1 MAYTWREQGSGVGG
15 QKDMTQTAI
24 EQRFEAYGLW
34 RRDLAQTLSD
44 LRTWLTENSL
54 SQPQSDA
61 HLERMQTALRDDRLY
76 LAFVAEFSRGKSEL
90 INAIFFA
97 GQGRRILPSS
107 AGRTTMCPTE
117 LFYEADKPACIKL
130 LPIETRRNG
139 ATVAEFKGFGDEWQ
153 TIALDVDDPEAMASA
168 LAHIAEIKQV
178 PAEEARALGLTVT
191 DDIAK
196 TGAAVDA
203 DGEVEIPRWRYA
215 LINFPHPLLADG
227 LVILDTPGLNALGAE
242 PELTLNTLPN
252 AHAILFVLAADT
264 GVTQSEI
271 SVWRDHV
278 AGSHKGRLV
287 VLNKVDGLWD
297 DLKKTGELEREIAR
311 QVNETARYLDV
322 ATERVYPVSAQKA
335 LAAKVRGDRDLEER
349 SGIGALERALA
360 EELLP
365 GKGGLVAQ
373 TVGRDFDEV
382 EASVER
388 VIGQRLQGLRE
399 HWGELSGLNGKNMDV
414 IEHMM
419 TKVRA
424 DKTDFDRSMQRFHA
438 TRTIFAQQSAALYA
452 KISLRQLD
460 TLIAE
465 TKKNMQT
472 CLTTA
477 GLKTAMQTFF
487 GYARSRMD
495 EAAADSQQIKTLM
508 DGVYRKFQEE
518 HGLANIKP
526 AAFSVMRYTRE
537 IKRLQE
543 KHEQFMRGLSL
554 IMTEQKAVVRG
565 FFESAVSKIR
575 AIYVSANRDA
585 DDWLRDMMAP
595 MESQVREHQ
604 AQLRR
609 RLESIKRIHQA
620 SDTLEARMAELKQ
633 VLEEIGDQHRAAH
646 VSFRRIRAQLNAAP

>member
-1 MAYTWREQGSGVGG
+1 MS
-15 QKDMTQTAI
+15 QTAI

-34 RRDLAQTLSD
+34 RRDLAQALTE
-44 LRTWLTENSL
+44 LRTWLAERGL
-54 SQPQSDA
+54 SQPQSDL
-61 HLERMQTALRDDRLY
+61 HLDRMHNVLRDDKLY

-90 INAIFFA
+90 INALFFGEQ
-97 GQGRRILPSS
+97 GQRILPSS

-117 LFYEADKPACIKL
+117 LFYEPDRPASIRL

-139 ATVAEFKGFGDEWQ
+139 ATVAEFKGFPDEWE
-153 TIALDVDDPEAMASA
+153 TITLNVDDAPGTAEA
-168 LAHIAEIKQV
+168 LRHIADVKRV
-178 PAEEARALGLTVT
+178 PAEEAQALGLTVT
-191 DDIAK
+191 RDIAE
-196 TGAAVDA
+196 TGAAIDA
-203 DGEVEIPRWRYA
+203 EGEVEIPRWRYA
-215 LINFPHPLLADG
+215 LINFPHPLLSEG

-271 SVWRDHV
+271 AVWRDHV
-278 AGSHKGRLV
+278 ASSHKGRLV

-297 DLKKTGELEREIAR
+297 ELRNADDVAREIAR
-311 QVNETARYLDV
+311 QVSETARYLGV
-322 ATERVYPVSAQKA
+322 TEKRVYPVSAQKA
-335 LAAKVRGDRDLEER
+335 LAAKIRGDHDLETR
-349 SGIGALERALA
+349 SGIGTLERALA
-360 EELLP
+360 DELLP

-373 TVGRDFDEV
+373 TIAHEFGEV
-382 EASVER
+382 EAAVER
-388 VIGQRLQGLRE
+388 LIVQRLQGVRE
-399 HWGELSGLNGKNMDV
+399 HWGELSALNGKNMDV

-419 TKVRA
+419 GKVRA
-424 DKTDFDRSMQRFHA
+424 DKTEFDRSMQRFHA

-452 KISLRQLD
+452 RISLRQLD
-460 TLIAE
+460 ALIQE
-465 TKKNMQT
+465 TKKNMET

-477 GLKTAMQTFF
+477 GLKTAMQAFF
-487 GYARSRMD
+487 GYARTHM
-495 EAAADSQQIKTLM
+495 EEVVNDSQEIKTLM

-554 IMTEQKAVVRG
+554 IMTEQRAVVRG
-565 FFESAVSKIR
+565 FFESAISKVR

-620 SDTLEARMAELKQ
+620 SDTLEGRMAELKQ
-633 VLEEIGDQHRAAH
+633 VLEEISEQHRAAH
-646 VSFRRIRAQLNAAP
+646 TTFRQIRAQLNAAP

>member
-1 MAYTWREQGSGVGG
+1 MS
-15 QKDMTQTAI
+15 QTAI

-34 RRDLAQTLSD
+34 RRDLAQALTE
-44 LRTWLTENSL
+44 LRTWLAERGL
-54 SQPQSDA
+54 SQPQSDL
-61 HLERMQTALRDDRLY
+61 HLDRMHNVLRDDKLY

-90 INAIFFA
+90 INALFFGEQ
-97 GQGRRILPSS
+97 GQRILPSS

-117 LFYEADKPACIKL
+117 LFYEPDRPASIRL

-139 ATVAEFKGFGDEWQ
+139 ATVAEFKGFPDEWE
-153 TIALDVDDPEAMASA
+153 TITLNVDDAPGTAEA
-168 LAHIAEIKQV
+168 LRHIADVKRV
-178 PAEEARALGLTVT
+178 PAEEAQALGLTVT
-191 DDIAK
+191 RDIAE
-196 TGAAVDA
+196 TGAAIDA
-203 DGEVEIPRWRYA
+203 EGEVEIPRWRYA
-215 LINFPHPLLADG
+215 LINFPHPLLSEG

-271 SVWRDHV
+271 AVWRDHV
-278 AGSHKGRLV
+278 ASSHKGRLV

-297 DLKKTGELEREIAR
+297 ELRNADDVAREIAR
-311 QVNETARYLDV
+311 QVSETARYLGV
-322 ATERVYPVSAQKA
+322 TEKRVYPVSAQKA
-335 LAAKVRGDRDLEER
+335 LAAKIRGDHDLETR
-349 SGIGALERALA
+349 SGIGTLERALA
-360 EELLP
+360 DELLP

-373 TVGRDFDEV
+373 TVAHEFGEV
-382 EASVER
+382 EAAVER
-388 VIGQRLQGLRE
+388 LIVQRLQGVRE
-399 HWGELSGLNGKNMDV
+399 HWGELSALNGKNMDV

-419 TKVRA
+419 GKVRA
-424 DKTDFDRSMQRFHA
+424 DKTEFDRSMQRFHA

-452 KISLRQLD
+452 RISLRQLD
-460 TLIAE
+460 ALIQE
-465 TKKNMQT
+465 TKKNMET

-477 GLKTAMQTFF
+477 GLKTAMQAFF
-487 GYARSRMD
+487 GYARTHM
-495 EAAADSQQIKTLM
+495 EEVVKDSQEIKTLM

-526 AAFSVMRYTRE
+526 ATFSVMRYTRE

-554 IMTEQKAVVRG
+554 IMTEQRAVVRG
-565 FFESAVSKIR
+565 FFESAISKVR

-620 SDTLEARMAELKQ
+620 SDTLEGRMAELKQ
-633 VLEEIGDQHRAAH
+633 VLEEISEQHRAAH
-646 VSFRRIRAQLNAAP
+646 TTFRQIRAQLNAAP

>member
-1 MAYTWREQGSGVGG
+1 MN
-15 QKDMTQTAI
+15 QTAI
-24 EQRFEAYGLW
+24 EQRFEAYGVW
-34 RRDLAQTLSD
+34 RRDLAQGLTG
-44 LRTWLTENSL
+44 LRTWLDEHGLN
-54 SQPQSDA
+54 QPQSELR
-61 HLERMQTALRDDRLY
+61 LERMNNILRDDKLY

-90 INAIFFA
+90 INALFF
-97 GQGRRILPSS
+97 GEQGRRVLPSS

-117 LFYEADKPACIKL
+117 LFYEPGQPASIRL

-139 ATVAEFKGFGDEWQ
+139 ATVAEFRGFPDEWQ
-153 TIALDVDDPEAMASA
+153 TIRLDVDDAQATAEALS
-168 LAHIAEIKQV
+168 HIAEVKQV

-191 DDIAK
+191 DDLAK
-196 TGAAVDA
+196 SGATVNAQ
-203 DGEVEIPRWRYA
+203 GEVEIPRWRYA
-215 LINFPHPLLADG
+215 LINFPHPLLSEG

-271 SVWRDHV
+271 SVWRDHI
-278 AGSHKGRLV
+278 AASDKGRLV

-297 DLKKTGELEREIAR
+297 ELRNADDVEREIAR
-311 QVNETARYLDV
+311 QVDETARYLDI
-322 ATERVYPVSAQKA
+322 AEQHIYPVSAQKA
-335 LAAKVRGDRDLEER
+335 LAAKVRGDDALEQR

-360 EELLP
+360 DELLP

-373 TVGRDFDEV
+373 TVAHEFSEV

-388 VIGQRLQGLRE
+388 TIAQRLQGVRE
-399 HWGELSGLNGKNMDV
+399 HWGELSALNGKNMDV
-414 IEHMM
+414 IESMM
-419 TKVRA
+419 DKVRA
-424 DKTDFDRSMQRFHA
+424 DKTEFDRSMQRFHA
-438 TRTIFAQQSAALYA
+438 TRTIFAQQSAALYE

-460 TLIAE
+460 ALIAE
-465 TKKNMQT
+465 TKRNMET

-477 GLKTAMQTFF
+477 GLRTAMQEFF
-487 GYARSRMD
+487 GYARARMEEVVTDSR
-495 EAAADSQQIKTLM
+495 EIKTLM
-508 DGVYRKFQEE
+508 DGVYQKFQQE
-518 HGLANIKP
+518 HGLANIRP
-526 AAFSVMRYTRE
+526 ASFSVMRYTRE
-537 IKRLQE
+537 IKRLQD

-595 MESQVREHQ
+595 VESQVREHQ

-620 SDTLEARMAELKQ
+620 SDTLEGRMAELKQ
-633 VLEEIGDQHRAAH
+633 VLEEIGEQHRAAH
-646 VSFRRIRAQLNAAP
+646 TAFRRIRAQLNMAP

>member
-1 MAYTWREQGSGVGG
+1 MS
-15 QKDMTQTAI
+15 QTAI

-34 RRDLAQTLSD
+34 RRDLAQALTE
-44 LRTWLTENSL
+44 LRTWLAERGL
-54 SQPQSDA
+54 SQPQSDL
-61 HLERMQTALRDDRLY
+61 HLDRMHNVLRDDKLY

-90 INAIFFA
+90 INALFFGEQ
-97 GQGRRILPSS
+97 GQRILPSS

-117 LFYEADKPACIKL
+117 LFYEPDRPASIRL

-139 ATVAEFKGFGDEWQ
+139 ATVAEFKGFPDEWE
-153 TIALDVDDPEAMASA
+153 TITLNVDDAPGTAEA
-168 LAHIAEIKQV
+168 LRHIADVKRV
-178 PAEEARALGLTVT
+178 PAEEAQALGLTVT
-191 DDIAK
+191 RDIAE
-196 TGAAVDA
+196 TGAAIDA
-203 DGEVEIPRWRYA
+203 EGEVEIPRWRYA
-215 LINFPHPLLADG
+215 LINFPHPLLSEG

-271 SVWRDHV
+271 AVWRDHV
-278 AGSHKGRLV
+278 ASSHKGRLV

-297 DLKKTGELEREIAR
+297 ELRNADDVAREIAR
-311 QVNETARYLDV
+311 QVSETARYLGV
-322 ATERVYPVSAQKA
+322 TEKRVYPVSAQKA
-335 LAAKVRGDRDLEER
+335 LAVKIWGDHDLETR
-349 SGIGALERALA
+349 SGIGTLERALA
-360 EELLP
+360 DELLP

-373 TVGRDFDEV
+373 TIAHEFGEV
-382 EASVER
+382 EAAVER
-388 VIGQRLQGLRE
+388 LIVQRLQGVRE
-399 HWGELSGLNGKNMDV
+399 HWGELSALNGKNMDV

-419 TKVRA
+419 GKVRA
-424 DKTDFDRSMQRFHA
+424 DKTEFDRSMQRFHA

-452 KISLRQLD
+452 RISLRQLD
-460 TLIAE
+460 ALIQE
-465 TKKNMQT
+465 TKKNMET

-477 GLKTAMQTFF
+477 GLKTAMQAFF
-487 GYARSRMD
+487 GYARTHM
-495 EAAADSQQIKTLM
+495 EEVVKDSQEIKTLM

-526 AAFSVMRYTRE
+526 ATFSVMRYTRE

-554 IMTEQKAVVRG
+554 IMTEQRAVVRG
-565 FFESAVSKIR
+565 FFESAISKVR

-620 SDTLEARMAELKQ
+620 SDTLEGRMAELKQ
-633 VLEEIGDQHRAAH
+633 VLEEISEQHRAAH
-646 VSFRRIRAQLNAAP
+646 TTFRQIRAQLNAAP

>member
-1 MAYTWREQGSGVGG
+1 MAGNGG
-15 QKDMTQTAI
+15 RNMNHTAI

-34 RRDLAQTLSD
+34 RRDLAQTLSE
-44 LRTWLTENSL
+44 LRSWLAEQGLN
-54 SQPQSDA
+54 QPQSDA
-61 HLERMQTALRDDRLY
+61 HLDRMQEALRDDRLY

-90 INAIFFA
+90 INAIFFGEQ
-97 GQGRRILPSS
+97 GQRILPSS

-117 LFYEADKPACIKL
+117 LFYESDKPASIRL

-139 ATVAEFKGFGDEWQ
+139 APIAEFKGFADEWQ
-153 TIALDVDDPEAMASA
+153 TIPLDVDDPAGMAEA
-168 LAHIAEIKQV
+168 LRHIAEVKHV
-178 PAEEARALGLTVT
+178 AAEEARALGLTVT

-196 TGAAVDA
+196 TGAAVDPK
-203 DGEVEIPRWRYA
+203 GEVEIPRWRYA
-215 LINFPHPLLADG
+215 LINFPHPLLAEG

-271 SVWRDHV
+271 AVWRDHV

-297 DLKKTGELEREIAR
+297 ELKNAADVEREIAR
-311 QVNETARYLDV
+311 QVSETARYLGV
-322 ATERVYPVSAQKA
+322 AEDRIYPVSAQKA
-335 LAAKVRGDRDLEER
+335 LAAKVRGDRGLEER
-349 SGIGALERALA
+349 SGIGMLERALA
-360 EELLP
+360 DELLP
-365 GKGGLVAQ
+365 SKGGLVAQ
-373 TVGRDFDEV
+373 TAAHEFDEV
-382 EASVER
+382 ETSVER

-399 HWGELSGLNGKNMDV
+399 HWGELSALNGKNMDV

-419 TKVRA
+419 GKVRA
-424 DKTDFDRSMQRFHA
+424 DKVEFDRSMQRFHA

-460 TLIAE
+460 TVIAE
-465 TKKNMQT
+465 TKKNMET
-472 CLTTA
+472 CLTTS
-477 GLKTAMQTFF
+477 GLKAAMQAFF
-487 GYARSRMD
+487 EYARSHMD
-495 EAAADSQQIKTLM
+495 EVAEDGQQIKTLM

-537 IKRLQE
+537 IRRLQE

-554 IMTEQKAVVRG
+554 LMTEQKAVVRG
-565 FFESAVSKIR
+565 FFESAVSKVR

-620 SDTLEARMAELKQ
+620 SDTLESRMAELKQ
-633 VLEEIGDQHRAAH
+633 VLEEIGAQHRAAH
-646 VSFRRIRAQLNAAP
+646 ALFRRIRAQLTAAP

>member
-1 MAYTWREQGSGVGG
+1 MS
-15 QKDMTQTAI
+15 QTAI

-34 RRDLAQTLSD
+34 RRDLAQALTE
-44 LRTWLTENSL
+44 LRTWLAERGL
-54 SQPQSDA
+54 SQPQSDL
-61 HLERMQTALRDDRLY
+61 HLDRMHNVLRDDKLY

-90 INAIFFA
+90 INALFFGEQ
-97 GQGRRILPSS
+97 GQRILPSS

-117 LFYEADKPACIKL
+117 LFYEPDRPASIRL

-139 ATVAEFKGFGDEWQ
+139 ATVAEFKGFPDEWE
-153 TIALDVDDPEAMASA
+153 TITLNVDDAPGTAEA
-168 LAHIAEIKQV
+168 LRHIADVKRV
-178 PAEEARALGLTVT
+178 PAEEAQALGLTVT
-191 DDIAK
+191 RDIAE
-196 TGAAVDA
+196 TGAAIDA
-203 DGEVEIPRWRYA
+203 EGEVEIPRWRYA
-215 LINFPHPLLADG
+215 LINFPHPLLSEG

-271 SVWRDHV
+271 AVWRDHV
-278 AGSHKGRLV
+278 ASSHKGRLV

-297 DLKKTGELEREIAR
+297 ELRNADDVAREIAR
-311 QVNETARYLDV
+311 QVSETARYLGV
-322 ATERVYPVSAQKA
+322 TEKRVYPVSAQKA
-335 LAAKVRGDRDLEER
+335 LAAKIRGDHDLETR
-349 SGIGALERALA
+349 SGIGTLERALA
-360 EELLP
+360 DELLP

-373 TVGRDFDEV
+373 TIAHEFGEV
-382 EASVER
+382 EAAVER
-388 VIGQRLQGLRE
+388 LIVQRLQGVRE
-399 HWGELSGLNGKNMDV
+399 HWGELSALNGKNMDV

-419 TKVRA
+419 GKVRA
-424 DKTDFDRSMQRFHA
+424 DKTEFDRSMQRFHA

-452 KISLRQLD
+452 RISLRQLD
-460 TLIAE
+460 ALIQE
-465 TKKNMQT
+465 TKKNMET

-477 GLKTAMQTFF
+477 GLKTAMQAFF
-487 GYARSRMD
+487 GYARTHM
-495 EAAADSQQIKTLM
+495 EEVVKDSQEIKTLM

-526 AAFSVMRYTRE
+526 ATFSVMRYTRE

-554 IMTEQKAVVRG
+554 IMTEQRAVVRG
-565 FFESAVSKIR
+565 FFESALSKVR

-620 SDTLEARMAELKQ
+620 SDTLEGRMAELKQ
-633 VLEEIGDQHRAAH
+633 VLEEISEQHRAAH
-646 VSFRRIRAQLNAAP
+646 TTFRQIRAQLNAAP

>member
-1 MAYTWREQGSGVGG
+1 MG
-15 QKDMTQTAI
+15 QTAI
-24 EQRFEAYGLW
+24 EERFEAYGQW
-34 RRDLAQTLSD
+34 RRSLASALQELRGWLSD
-44 LRTWLTENSL
+44 RALN
-54 SQPQSDA
+54 QPQSDGR
-61 HLERMQTALRDDRLY
+61 LDRMLGTLQDDRLY

-90 INAIFFA
+90 INAIFFGA
-97 GQGRRILPSS
+97 QGLRVLPSS

-117 LFYEADKPACIKL
+117 LFYETGKPPSLRL
-130 LPIETRRNG
+130 LPIESRRNG
-139 ATVAEFKGFGDEWQ
+139 ATVAEFKGFPDEWQ
-153 TIALDVDDPEAMASA
+153 TIPLDITDPVGMAA
-168 LAHIAEIKQV
+168 AFRHIAEVKTV
-178 PAEEARALGLTVT
+178 AAEEARALGLTVSH
-191 DDIAK
+191 DITKA
-196 TGAAVDA
+196 GATVSAE
-203 DGEVEIPRWRYA
+203 GQVEIPKWRYA
-215 LINFPHPLLADG
+215 LINFPHPLLAEG

-252 AHAILFVLAADT
+252 AHAVLFVLAADT

-271 SVWRDHV
+271 TVWREHI
-278 AGSHKGRLV
+278 ASSHKGRLV
-287 VLNKVDGLWD
+287 VLNKIDGLWD
-297 DLKKTGELEREIAR
+297 DLRQSAEVDSEIAR
-311 QVNETARYLDV
+311 QVAETARYLGV
-322 ATERVYPVSAQKA
+322 ESARIYPVSAQKA
-335 LAAKVRGDRDLEER
+335 LGAKVRSDQALEER
-349 SGIGALERALA
+349 SGIKALEHALA
-360 EELLP
+360 DELLP

-373 TVGRDFDEV
+373 TVAREFDEV

-388 VIGQRLQGLRE
+388 VINQRLQGLRE

-424 DKTDFDRSMQRFHA
+424 DKAEFDRSLQRFHA

-452 KISLRQLD
+452 KIGLRQLD
-460 TLIAE
+460 TVIAE
-465 TKKNMQT
+465 TKKSMEKS
-472 CLTTA
+472 LTTG
-477 GLKTAMQTFF
+477 GLKAAMQAFF
-487 GYARSRMD
+487 SYARGRMEEITD
-495 EAAADSQQIKTLM
+495 DSQQIKTLM

-526 AAFSVMRYTRE
+526 TAFSVMRYLRE

-543 KHEQFMRGLSL
+543 KHEQFMGGLSL
-554 IMTEQKAVVRG
+554 IMTEQKSVVRG
-565 FFESAVSKIR
+565 FFESAVNKIR

-620 SDTLEARMAELKQ
+620 SDTLETRMAELKQ

-646 VSFRRIRAQLNAAP
+646 AAFRRIRAHLDAAP

>member
-1 MAYTWREQGSGVGG
+1 MS
-15 QKDMTQTAI
+15 QTAI

-34 RRDLAQTLSD
+34 RRDLAQALTE
-44 LRTWLTENSL
+44 LRTWLAERGL
-54 SQPQSDA
+54 SQPQSDL
-61 HLERMQTALRDDRLY
+61 HLDRMHNVLRDDKLY

-90 INAIFFA
+90 INALFFGEQ
-97 GQGRRILPSS
+97 GQRILPSS

-117 LFYEADKPACIKL
+117 LFYEPDRPASIRL

-139 ATVAEFKGFGDEWQ
+139 ATVAEFKGFPDEWE
-153 TIALDVDDPEAMASA
+153 TITLNVDDAPGTAEA
-168 LAHIAEIKQV
+168 LRHIADVKRV
-178 PAEEARALGLTVT
+178 PAEEAQALGLTVT
-191 DDIAK
+191 RDIAE
-196 TGAAVDA
+196 TGAAIDA
-203 DGEVEIPRWRYA
+203 EGEVEIPRWRYA
-215 LINFPHPLLADG
+215 LINFPHPLLSEG

-271 SVWRDHV
+271 AVWRDHV
-278 AGSHKGRLV
+278 ASSHKGRLV

-297 DLKKTGELEREIAR
+297 ELRNADDVAREIAR
-311 QVNETARYLDV
+311 QVSETARYLGV
-322 ATERVYPVSAQKA
+322 TEKRVYPVSAQKA
-335 LAAKVRGDRDLEER
+335 LAAKIRGDHDLETR
-349 SGIGALERALA
+349 SGIGTLERALA
-360 EELLP
+360 DELLP

-373 TVGRDFDEV
+373 TIAHEFGEV
-382 EASVER
+382 EAAVER
-388 VIGQRLQGLRE
+388 LIVQRLQGVRE
-399 HWGELSGLNGKNMDV
+399 HWGELSALNGKNMDV

-419 TKVRA
+419 GKVRA
-424 DKTDFDRSMQRFHA
+424 DKTEFDRSMQRFHA

-452 KISLRQLD
+452 RISLRQLD
-460 TLIAE
+460 ALIQE
-465 TKKNMQT
+465 TKKNMET

-477 GLKTAMQTFF
+477 GLKTAMQAFF
-487 GYARSRMD
+487 EYARTHM
-495 EAAADSQQIKTLM
+495 EEVVKDSQEIKTLM
-508 DGVYRKFQEE
+508 DGVYHKFQEE

-526 AAFSVMRYTRE
+526 ATFSVMRYTRE

-554 IMTEQKAVVRG
+554 IMTEQRAVVRG
-565 FFESAVSKIR
+565 FFESAISKVR

-620 SDTLEARMAELKQ
+620 SDTLEGRMAELKQ
-633 VLEEIGDQHRAAH
+633 VLEEISEQHRAAH
-646 VSFRRIRAQLNAAP
+646 TTFRQIRAQLNAAP

>member
-1 MAYTWREQGSGVGG
+1 MS
-15 QKDMTQTAI
+15 QTAI

-34 RRDLAQTLSD
+34 RRDLAQALTD
-44 LRTWLTENSL
+44 LRTWLAERGL
-54 SQPQSDA
+54 SQPQSDL
-61 HLERMQTALRDDRLY
+61 HLDRMHNVLRDDKLY

-90 INAIFFA
+90 INALFFGEQ
-97 GQGRRILPSS
+97 GQRILPSS

-117 LFYEADKPACIKL
+117 LFYEPDRPASIRL

-139 ATVAEFKGFGDEWQ
+139 ATVAEFKGFPDEWE
-153 TIALDVDDPEAMASA
+153 TIALNVDDALGTAEA
-168 LAHIAEIKQV
+168 LRHIADIKRV
-178 PAEEARALGLTVT
+178 PAEEAQALGLTVT
-191 DDIAK
+191 RDIAE
-196 TGAAVDA
+196 TGAAIDA
-203 DGEVEIPRWRYA
+203 EGEVEIPRWRYA
-215 LINFPHPLLADG
+215 LINFPHPLLSEG

-271 SVWRDHV
+271 AVWRDHV
-278 AGSHKGRLV
+278 ASSHKGRLV

-297 DLKKTGELEREIAR
+297 ELRNADDVAREIAR
-311 QVNETARYLDV
+311 QVSETARYLGV
-322 ATERVYPVSAQKA
+322 AEKRVYPVSAQKA
-335 LAAKVRGDRDLEER
+335 LAAKIRGDHDLETR
-349 SGIGALERALA
+349 SGIGTLERALA
-360 EELLP
+360 DELLP

-373 TVGRDFDEV
+373 TVAHEFGEV
-382 EASVER
+382 EAAVER
-388 VIGQRLQGLRE
+388 LIVQRLQGVRE
-399 HWGELSGLNGKNMDV
+399 HWGELSALNGKNMDV

-419 TKVRA
+419 GKVRA
-424 DKTDFDRSMQRFHA
+424 DKTEFDRSMQRFHA

-452 KISLRQLD
+452 RISLRQLD
-460 TLIAE
+460 ALIQE
-465 TKKNMQT
+465 TKKNMET

-487 GYARSRMD
+487 EYARTHM
-495 EAAADSQQIKTLM
+495 EEVVKDSQEIKTLM
-508 DGVYRKFQEE
+508 DGVYHKFQEE

-526 AAFSVMRYTRE
+526 ATFSVMRYTRE

-554 IMTEQKAVVRG
+554 IMTEQRAVVRG
-565 FFESAVSKIR
+565 FFESAISKVR

-620 SDTLEARMAELKQ
+620 SDTLEGRMAELKQ
-633 VLEEIGDQHRAAH
+633 VLEEISEQHRAAH
-646 VSFRRIRAQLNAAP
+646 TTFRQIRAQLNAAP

>member
-1 MAYTWREQGSGVGG
+1 MS
-15 QKDMTQTAI
+15 QTAI

-34 RRDLAQTLSD
+34 RRDLAQALTE
-44 LRTWLTENSL
+44 LRTWLAERGL
-54 SQPQSDA
+54 SQPQSDL
-61 HLERMQTALRDDRLY
+61 HLDRMHNVLRDDKLY

-90 INAIFFA
+90 INALFFGEQ
-97 GQGRRILPSS
+97 GQRILPSS

-117 LFYEADKPACIKL
+117 LFYEPDRPASIRL

-139 ATVAEFKGFGDEWQ
+139 ATVAEFKGFPDEWE
-153 TIALDVDDPEAMASA
+153 TITLNVDDAPGTAEA
-168 LAHIAEIKQV
+168 LRHIADVKRV
-178 PAEEARALGLTVT
+178 PAEEAQALGLTVT
-191 DDIAK
+191 RDIAE
-196 TGAAVDA
+196 TGAAIDA
-203 DGEVEIPRWRYA
+203 EGEVEIPRWRYA
-215 LINFPHPLLADG
+215 LINFPHPLLSEG

-271 SVWRDHV
+271 AVWRDHV
-278 AGSHKGRLV
+278 ASSHKGRLV

-297 DLKKTGELEREIAR
+297 ELRNADDVAREIAR
-311 QVNETARYLDV
+311 QVSETARYLGV
-322 ATERVYPVSAQKA
+322 TEKRVYPVSAQKA
-335 LAAKVRGDRDLEER
+335 LAAKIRGDHDLETR
-349 SGIGALERALA
+349 SGIGTLERALA
-360 EELLP
+360 DELLP

-373 TVGRDFDEV
+373 TIAHEFGEV
-382 EASVER
+382 EAAVER
-388 VIGQRLQGLRE
+388 LIVQRLQGVRE
-399 HWGELSGLNGKNMDV
+399 HWGELSALNGKNMDV

-419 TKVRA
+419 GKVRA
-424 DKTDFDRSMQRFHA
+424 DKTEFDRSMQRFHA

-452 KISLRQLD
+452 RISLRQLD
-460 TLIAE
+460 ALIQE
-465 TKKNMQT
+465 TKKNMET

-477 GLKTAMQTFF
+477 GLKTAMQAFF
-487 GYARSRMD
+487 EYARTHM
-495 EAAADSQQIKTLM
+495 EEVVKDSQEIKTLM
-508 DGVYRKFQEE
+508 DGVYHKFQEE

-526 AAFSVMRYTRE
+526 ATFSVMRYTRE

-554 IMTEQKAVVRG
+554 IMTEQRAVVRG
-565 FFESAVSKIR
+565 FFESAISKVR

-620 SDTLEARMAELKQ
+620 SDTLEGRMAELKQ
-633 VLEEIGDQHRAAH
+633 VLEEISEQHRAAH
-646 VSFRRIRAQLNAAP
+646 VTFRQIRAQLNAAP